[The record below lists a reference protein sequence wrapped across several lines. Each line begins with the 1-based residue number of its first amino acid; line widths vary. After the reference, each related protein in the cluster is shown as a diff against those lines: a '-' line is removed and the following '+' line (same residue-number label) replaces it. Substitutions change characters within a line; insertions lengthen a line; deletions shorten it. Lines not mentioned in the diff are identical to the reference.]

1 MQVWS
6 TDGLPPRERFA
17 YWNDA
22 VCDAFLRVRTEREQ
36 RSSFNGRIGSTAL
49 GGLRLNHVRSEP
61 HLVRR
66 DRRAL
71 AQGPEAAF
79 FVNLHATGQCVLTQA
94 ERDHVVGP
102 GDISFHDGTRLF
114 DLRFLEEYALTCFI
128 VPRCALLARTLAA
141 PEMIARPLPRGG
153 ATALFRAYAASLA
166 EEGASLSANE
176 TDQAAVTF
184 LDLLALALGANAQ
197 GREIARL
204 STRAA
209 LFRAICAQ
217 IRHHLAN
224 PALDLAGIAKRAGLA
239 PRTLQTVF
247 QQHGTSVT
255 SYILEQR
262 LRLAERQLAA
272 GAGRSIT
279 EIAYAAGFSDLSYF
293 SRAFRQ
299 RFGISPSDRRTAARG
314 FA

>member
-1 MQVWS
+1 MFHRAAVRVAGAHARS
-6 TDGLPPRERFA
+6 TGDDRE
-17 YWNDA
+17 A
-22 VCDAFLRVRTEREQ
+22 VAARRCHRAVSRLCRE
-36 RSSFNGRIGSTAL
+36 
-49 GGLRLNHVRSEP
+49 
-61 HLVRR
+61 
-66 DRRAL
+66 
-71 AQGPEAAF
+71 
-79 FVNLHATGQCVLTQA
+79 
-94 ERDHVVGP
+94 
-102 GDISFHDGTRLF
+102 
-114 DLRFLEEYALTCFI
+114 
-128 VPRCALLARTLAA
+128 
-141 PEMIARPLPRGG
+141 PRG
-153 ATALFRAYAASLA
+153 R
-166 EEGASLSANE
+166 GASLSANE